1 MAELWALLSVALSA
15 LLFRLHVFTHNSIKP
30 VLRRLSISAVAV
42 LCGLRHFFSTSDPPH
57 SLPLFLFFKHE
68 TLPSAPV
75 IGLPFAAP
83 PHRSRLP
90 PHFTAG
96 DALAESS
103 DPVCVGGGGGGGRRL
118 FFPRTTPARP
128 LRLSPDGFATCASLQ
143 KNPKLP

>member
-1 MAELWALLSVALSA
+1 MGASLCCFVGTF
-15 LLFRLHVFTHNSIKP
+15 LFRPHVFTHNSINP

-57 SLPLFLFFKHE
+57 PHLLFLFFKHE

-103 DPVCVGGGGGGGRRL
+103 DPVCVGGGGRRL

-143 KNPKLP
+143 KKTVNCLRRG